1 MAAESQAHPSGGA
14 SGQGAA
20 PLSGQIKALTFDVFG
35 TVVDWRTSIEA
46 ALAHALAAKVASPA
60 FPTLPPALQAR
71 ARELLGSTDGG
82 GAGTGG
88 MTSPRQPPAPTSP
101 TTWPAGF
108 AAQWRASYGAFTRGF
123 EPGVTP
129 WRDVDA
135 HHRDSL
141 GALLGDWGLAGL
153 FAEAEAD
160 ALAGA
165 WHALAPWPDAAA
177 GIREL
182 QRLGGRGG
190 IVAATLSNGNR
201 SLLRDLDAHG
211 ALGFDRLLSSEDFG
225 AYKPHPSTY
234 LGAAGAL
241 GLRPDQVAMVA
252 AHLKDLV
259 GARACGLRTIYVE
272 RLGEEEWDEHD
283 DRYKDAREWVDIWIP
298 LDSDGFLELA
308 RRLGDSTVP

>member
-46 ALAHALAAKVASPA
+46 ALTHALAAKVASPV

-71 ARELLGSTDGG
+71 ARELLATTDG

-88 MTSPRQPPAPTSP
+88 MTSPRQPPTP

-129 WRDVDA
+129 WRD
-135 HHRDSL
+135 
-141 GALLGDWGLAGL
+141 
-153 FAEAEAD
+153 
-160 ALAGA
+160 
-165 WHALAPWPDAAA
+165 
-177 GIREL
+177 
-182 QRLGGRGG
+182 RLGGRGG
-190 IVAATLSNGNR
+190 LVAATLSNGNR